1 MAASMAASR
10 NPANKISSPDA
21 RAADKAVNRAAAVS
35 KAADSRGNKIVSL
48 SFPQNKNPPVMPGD
62 FLSLG
67 RCIFAKI
74 TRLIITKHQ
83 CKHKYQSKQ
92 RGRSDGAQQAT
103 DVFFRVKKRA
113 CAGISTQARR
123 AVDSA

>member
-92 RGRSDGAQQAT
+92 SGRSDNAQQAT
-103 DVFFRVKKRA
+103 DVLFSRQKT
-113 CAGISTQARR
+113 GLRR
-123 AVDSA
+123 DIDTGPPWS